1 MTDEGQVAV
10 KQGAG
15 QAIQNA
21 GGAAPASVRAAETEA
36 AQHKS
41 LNDLIKESGNPEA
54 LGVKKAIDEMHKER
68 SALIVQ
74 IKRARSRLEYK
85 ELELTAVS
93 GFLESEKAKANHDP
107 KKGGSLKRMKNRLE
121 FRLSTEAKM
130 SLAGEKEIVR
140 RINEI
145 NAQLDDYYKVVRL
158 ERKVGFIKGDI
169 EQYRNSLAELEKK
182 ISDMDMALDDMY
194 RNLRRLLGVSR
205 QKTTKAKQKPRYVQ
219 MAQQEINLE
228 DIAVIKK
235 KEPKET
241 HAAQA

>member
-1 MTDEGQVAV
+1 M
-10 KQGAG
+10 
-15 QAIQNA
+15 QA
-21 GGAAPASVRAAETEA
+21 RAADTEA
-36 AQHKS
+36 PQHKS
-41 LNDLIKESGNPEA
+41 LNDLIKESGSPQA
-54 LGVKKAIDEMHKER
+54 LEVKKAIDDMHKER

-85 ELELTAVS
+85 ELELTAIS
-93 GFLESEKAKANHDP
+93 GFLESEKTKAAHDP
-107 KKGGSLKRMKNRLE
+107 KNGGSLKRMKNRLE
-121 FRLSTEAKM
+121 FRLSTDAKM

-169 EQYRNSLAELEKK
+169 EQYRTSLAGLEKK
-182 ISDMDMALDDMY
+182 VSDMDMALDDMY

-205 QKTTKAKQKPRYVQ
+205 QKTTKARQKPRHIQ
-219 MAQQEINLE
+219 IQQQEINLE

-235 KEPKET
+235 KEPKEN
-241 HAAQA
+241 HAVQA